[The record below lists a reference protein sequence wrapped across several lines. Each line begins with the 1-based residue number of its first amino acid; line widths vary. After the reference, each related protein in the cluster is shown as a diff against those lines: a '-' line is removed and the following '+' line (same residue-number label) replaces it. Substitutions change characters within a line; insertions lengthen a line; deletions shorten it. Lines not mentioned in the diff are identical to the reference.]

1 LTTSGSI
8 HHLPL
13 HAFMVLTRKNIIL
26 HGGYLHD
33 WTAVTI
39 LLDFKLS
46 PCSVCC
52 MFSCGQFPGVRRWE
66 ITQKK
71 TYNRLPYLPPVL
83 TSCEHQNSGAVLSH
97 QLSPNIRKGICLF
110 EGSGLLIRAVLKIK
124 MIFESWWTA
133 TDRGNRIRGG
143 ELLLNWVRRFRSC
156 LVGNRVCCV

>member
-1 LTTSGSI
+1 MTTSGSV

-13 HAFMVLTRKNIIL
+13 HAFMALTGKNIIL

-39 LLDFKLS
+39 LLDFKFS

-52 MFSCGQFPGVRRWE
+52 MFSSGQFPGVRRWG

-83 TSCEHQNSGAVLSH
+83 TSSEHQNSGAVLSQ
-97 QLSPNIRKGICLF
+97 QLSSNIRKGISLF
-110 EGSGLLIRAVLKIK
+110 EGSVLLIRAVLKIK
-124 MIFESWWTA
+124 MIIESWWTA
-133 TDRGNRIRGG
+133 TDRENRIRGK
-143 ELLLNWVRRFRSC
+143 LLLNWVRRFRSC
-156 LVGNRVCCV
+156 LVGYSVCCD